1 MNQFKKPLA
10 MLLALVMLC
19 GAFLSDGKLAFAE
32 GDPIIDVTEGEKP
45 DGTPVANVLEA
56 GNPAGDPTPEPTQEP
71 APEYTVTFVVGEGK
85 FPVTVAE
92 NADAAV
98 PAEANAAITDYEAAN
113 KQVFIGWDKGYT
125 SIVADTEVTAQFAA
139 ATAPLTIHYKDTDG
153 NQLRASYEA
162 VFAIGA
168 PYSVDSPEIQGYVV
182 ESGKETVSGTM
193 AAGGVTVTVTYSV
206 TDASYTVQHG
216 LSRSTAA
223 SS

>member
-1 MNQFKKPLA
+1 M
-10 MLLALVMLC
+10 
-19 GAFLSDGKLAFAE
+19 E
-32 GDPIIDVTEGEKP
+32 R
-45 DGTPVANVLEA
+45 PVANVLEA

-193 AAGGVTVTVTYSV
+193 GGRRRYCYRHLFRNGCELYGAALG
-206 TDASYTVQHG
+206 
-216 LSRSTAA
+216 
-223 SS
+223 

>member
-92 NADAAV
+92 NGM
-98 PAEANAAITDYEAAN
+98 P
-113 KQVFIGWDKGYT
+113 
-125 SIVADTEVTAQFAA
+125 QFRQKRTRQSRTMKPQTNRFLSAGIR
-139 ATAPLTIHYKDTDG
+139 ATLPL
-153 NQLRASYEA
+153 LR
-162 VFAIGA
+162 I
-168 PYSVDSPEIQGYVV
+168 
-182 ESGKETVSGTM
+182 
-193 AAGGVTVTVTYSV
+193 
-206 TDASYTVQHG
+206 
-216 LSRSTAA
+216 RR
-223 SS
+223 